1 MEPRTGPVVE
11 RELLADEP
19 VRLPRQHEPEAD
31 PRPGTAR
38 LRHPGWWVALSLV
51 LLVGIAVVVVD
62 GTMRSREAT
71 RVDRC
76 EHLLRVATGY
86 TERRLGLVANY
97 LEPTLTPSG
106 RVQELHLADLMST
119 RAGRVLPRVQRAD
132 RFCDGVV
139 VSPWHFS
146 LVQRQSAATA
156 YSAALVA
163 VVQTVAAQG
172 RVPFPDDA
180 TLQRLRE
187 KVGIDGG

>member
-11 RELLADEP
+11 RELLGDEP
-19 VRLPRQHEPEAD
+19 VRLPRQHEPAVD
-31 PRPGTAR
+31 PRPVTAR
-38 LRHPGWWVALSLV
+38 LRHPGWWVALSVV
-51 LLVGIAVVVVD
+51 LLVGIGAAVVD

-71 RVDRC
+71 RVERC
-76 EHLLRVATGY
+76 EHQLRVATGY

-132 RFCDGVV
+132 RFCDTVA

-146 LVQRQSAATA
+146 LVQRQSASTA